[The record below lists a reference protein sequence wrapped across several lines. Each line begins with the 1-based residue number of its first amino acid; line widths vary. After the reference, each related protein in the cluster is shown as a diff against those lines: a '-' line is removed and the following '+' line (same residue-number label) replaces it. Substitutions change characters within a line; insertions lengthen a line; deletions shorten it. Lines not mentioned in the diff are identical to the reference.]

1 MTARLYSF
9 WRSSAAYRVRIALHL
24 KGIDFEIVPV
34 SLKPGDDEQRKDA
47 YRAIN
52 PQMLVPFF
60 DDGEVAIGQSMA
72 ILEYLEESY
81 PEPRLLPASEP
92 LRSQVRAICNMIAC
106 DIHPLNNLRVLQYL
120 SGELGVAEAQRNAWY
135 AHWIAAGFQA
145 AEQISV
151 RYAHDGPYAFGRDIT
166 LADVLLV
173 PQVYNAR
180 RYTVPLDEYPR
191 LVAVADACNEMQAF
205 IDAMPENQPDWAP

>member
-72 ILEYLEESY
+72 ILEYLEESC

-92 LRSQVRAICNMIAC
+92 LRSQVRAFCNMIAC

-120 SGELGVAEAQRNAWY
+120 SGELGVPEAQRNAWY

-205 IDAMPENQPDWAP
+205 IDAMPENQPDCAP